1 MREFQFYED
10 QNYKFFSFAKISV
23 TNCSD
28 LGIRWEAADDK
39 PGLSGTFTIPDQRS
53 YFSGLSL
60 AVGVTVVP
68 IWTPALF
75 LVQLC
80 S

>member
-10 QNYKFFSFAKISV
+10 QNYKLFSFAKISV

-28 LGIRWEAADDK
+28 LGIEAADDK

-53 YFSGLSL
+53 YFGGLSL

-68 IWTPALF
+68 IWSPALF

>member
-1 MREFQFYED
+1 MRDFQFYED
-10 QNYKFFSFAKISV
+10 HNYELFSFTKISV

-28 LGIRWEAADDK
+28 LGMEAADDK
-39 PGLSGTFTIPDQRS
+39 PGLSGAFTIPDQRS
-53 YFSGLSL
+53 YFGGLSL

-68 IWTPALF
+68 ICSPALF
-75 LVQLC
+75 LQQVC

>member
-1 MREFQFYED
+1 MRGFQFYED
-10 QNYKFFSFAKISV
+10 QNYKLFSFTKISV
-23 TNCSD
+23 TNCSG
-28 LGIRWEAADDK
+28 LGMEAADDK

-53 YFSGLSL
+53 YFNGLSL

-68 IWTPALF
+68 ICSPALF